1 MSIYSLWRERDN
13 TTFDG
18 EEAHDAAHAV
28 DIFSQKLGIELTLKK
43 GPAAPS
49 YMMRL
54 VVERHDPMN
63 PRWVKAPNI
72 PVWVKEPSPS
82 N

>member
-1 MSIYSLWRERDN
+1 MPIYSLWREHDDR
-13 TTFDG
+13 TFDG
-18 EEAHDAAHAV
+18 EEARDAAHAV
-28 DIFSQKLGIELTLKK
+28 GIFSQKLGIELTLKE

-54 VVERHDPMN
+54 VERHDPMN
-63 PRWVKAPNI
+63 PRWVKAPDI

>member
-1 MSIYSLWRERDN
+1 MPIYSLWRERDD

-18 EEAHDAAHAV
+18 EKADDAADAV
-28 DIFSQKLGIELTLKK
+28 DIFSQKLGIELTLE

-54 VVERHDPMN
+54 VETHDPMN
-63 PRWVKAPNI
+63 PRWVKAPKI

>member
-1 MSIYSLWRERDN
+1 MPIYSLWRERDD

-18 EEAHDAAHAV
+18 EEARDAAHAV
-28 DIFSQKLGIELTLKK
+28 DIFSHKLGVELTLDEVPA
-43 GPAAPS
+43 GPP

-54 VVERHDPMN
+54 VERHDPMN
-63 PRWVKAPNI
+63 PCWAKAPDI
-72 PVWVKEPSPS
+72 PVWVKGPTPS